1 MLFIKTFIQEFR
13 RVVIRRASLIGL
25 LAAITCWSSITLV
38 QTSFAEDAL
47 YATGKSLSVGSEFI
61 CAIEIEGGVSCLGR
75 NNQNWDIPDSLGR
88 VTQITSGWDYT
99 CALNESGAVKCWG
112 LDEYGQI
119 DVPSDLGIT
128 TQISAGGNHTC
139 ALNESGAVT
148 CWGLNEYGQTDVPSD
163 LGITTQISAGGNQ
176 TCALDILGKVACWG
190 DNQNGQTVVPQGLA
204 DVYQLESGYAHVCAL
219 KTTGLVSCWGA
230 KYEDGTDASLTVPS
244 NLGVVTQI
252 SAGGGVTCAL
262 NNLGKVNC
270 WYVDGR
276 QHKPTVGADI
286 EFVTQIDS
294 GCLVDR
300 YGEVIC
306 NGSKRSFGKVLS
318 LPPSSISPPEI
329 RGIPVSG
336 GILTAHIN
344 NLSPD
349 THVIYEWL
357 RDGRAV
363 HTATTPTYRL
373 QKADLGRTV
382 EVRVTALSSQ
392 NLPAVEVSQP
402 IIPKSLTASGS
413 PCSSLGVAQVSLGS
427 NWNSPG
433 KQPFITGKPQFGQ
446 TLNGFTN
453 NWTKGTKFCS
463 FWISG
468 DKAIKG
474 TSKNTYTL
482 QGSDY
487 GKEIRFLVVGT
498 ASGKTSFR
506 ISNPVVVSK
515 AVFENAKE
523 PSVIGD
529 WRFGGTLKGKPPT
542 WKPGTTFT
550 YRWVKTINVPA
561 GSRTVVLS
569 TKSNYTPKIEDIG
582 DFINFGTCGSKAF
595 YVTLCMYAMAGE
607 VLPAKITK
615 VGKVSVYGENK
626 SPGSILA
633 GTTTEWMSGVELQ
646 TQWLLNGKSINGT
659 YNSPTIEIKAGHRG
673 KVLSYQVTG
682 LRNGYETVTR
692 TSSGVKIP

>member
-1 MLFIKTFIQEFR
+1 M
-13 RVVIRRASLIGL
+13 RRASLIGL
-25 LAAITCWSSITLV
+25 LTAITCWSSITLV

-47 YATGKSLSVGSEFI
+47 YATGKSLSAGDGFI
-61 CAIEIEGGVSCLGR
+61 CAINVEGGVGCLGR
-75 NNQNWDIPDSLGR
+75 NDRNLDVPDLLGR
-88 VTQITSGWDYT
+88 VTQITSG
-99 CALNESGAVKCWG
+99 
-112 LDEYGQI
+112 LD
-119 DVPSDLGIT
+119 
-128 TQISAGGNHTC
+128 HTC

-148 CWGLNEYGQTDVPSD
+148 CWGLDEYGQITVPSDLGTTTQISGRFNHICGLNESGAVKCWGLNEYGQTDVPSD
-163 LGITTQISAGGNQ
+163 LGITTQISAGGNH

-204 DVYQLESGYAHVCAL
+204 DVYQLESGYKHVCAL

-230 KYEDGTDASLTVPS
+230 KHDGGDASLTVPS

-252 SAGGGVTCAL
+252 SAGAGVTCAL

-270 WYVDGR
+270 WSVDGSL
-276 QHKPTVGADI
+276 QYKPAAGAGI

-300 YGEVIC
+300 YGEVTC
-306 NGSKRSFGKVLS
+306 SESSNSWSNPAFGKVLS

-336 GILTAHIN
+336 ATLTAQNN
-344 NLSPD
+344 NLNPD
-349 THVIYEWL
+349 AHVIYEWL

-392 NLPAVEVSQP
+392 NLPAVEVSQL

-413 PCSSLGVAQVSLGS
+413 PCSSLGVAQVNLGS

-433 KQPFITGKPQFGQ
+433 KQPYITGKPQFGQ

-498 ASGKTSFR
+498 ISGKPSFR

-523 PSVIGD
+523 PSVIGG
-529 WRFGGTLKGKPPT
+529 WRFGSTLRGRPPT
-542 WKPGTTFT
+542 WQAGTTFT
-550 YRWVKTINVPA
+550 YRWIKWGNSPRPA
-561 GSRTVVLS
+561 VLS
-569 TKSNYTPKIEDIG
+569 TKINYTPKIEDIG
-582 DFINFGTCGSKAF
+582 ETLNFETCGSKAF
-595 YVTLCMYAMAGE
+595 YVTLCMSSMGEE

-615 VGKVSVYGENK
+615 VGKISVIGKNK

-633 GTTTEWMSGVELQ
+633 GTTTDWMSGVELQ
-646 TQWLLNGKSINGT
+646 TQWLLNGKSIKGT
-659 YNSPTIEIKAGHRG
+659 NNSQTIEIKAGHRG

-682 LRNGYETVTR
+682 FRNGYETITR